1 MPIFF
6 EWNEEK
12 ASYNKKKHKVSF
24 EEASTVFKDPLSL
37 TIPDP
42 LHSEDENRMII
53 IGQSEKR
60 LLLVVVH
67 VERDSV
73 IRLISAR
80 PATPHESKFYE
91 EDHDQQTR

>member
-1 MPIFF
+1 MPQD
-6 EWNEEK
+6 
-12 ASYNKKKHKVSF
+12 
-24 EEASTVFKDPLSL
+24 TLSL

-42 LHSEDENRMII
+42 LHSEDENHMII

-67 VERDSV
+67 VERGSI

-80 PATPHESKFYE
+80 PATTHERKFYE
-91 EDHDQQTR
+91 EDHG

>member
-1 MPIFF
+1 MPLIF

-24 EEASTVFKDPLSL
+24 EEASTVFKDLLSL

-67 VERDSV
+67 VERGSV

-80 PATPHESKFYE
+80 PATKHERKFYE
-91 EDHDQQTR
+91 EDHG

>member
-1 MPIFF
+1 MPLIF

-12 ASYNKKKHKVSF
+12 AAYNKKKHKVSF
-24 EEASTVFKDPLSL
+24 EEASTVFKDMLSL
-37 TIPDP
+37 TILDP

-67 VERDSV
+67 VERGSV

-80 PATPHESKFYE
+80 PGTTHERKFYE
-91 EDHDQQTR
+91 EDHG

>member
-1 MPIFF
+1 MPLIF

-24 EEASTVFKDPLSL
+24 EEASTVFKDLLSL

-53 IGQSEKR
+53 IGQSEKQ

-67 VERDSV
+67 VERGSI

-80 PATPHESKFYE
+80 PATTYEKKFYE
-91 EDHDQQTR
+91 EDHG

>member
-1 MPIFF
+1 MPLIF
-6 EWNEEK
+6 EWNEKK

-24 EEASTVFKDPLSL
+24 EEASTVFNDPLSI

-53 IGQSEKR
+53 IGQSDKK

-67 VERDSV
+67 VERGSV
-73 IRLISAR
+73 IRLISVR
-80 PATPHESKFYE
+80 PSTTNERKFYE
-91 EDHDQQTR
+91 EDHG

>member
-1 MPIFF
+1 MPLVF

-12 ASYNKKKHKVSF
+12 ASYNKKKHKVSSF
-24 EEASTVFKDPLSL
+24 EEASTVFKDLLSL

-42 LHSEDENRMII
+42 LHSEDENWMII
-53 IGQSEKR
+53 IGHSEKR

-67 VERDSV
+67 GERGSV

-80 PATPHESKFYE
+80 PGYY
-91 EDHDQQTR
+91 TRKKIL

>member
-1 MPIFF
+1 MPLIF

-24 EEASTVFKDPLSL
+24 EEASTVFKDTLSL

-53 IGQSEKR
+53 IGQSEKQ

-67 VERDSV
+67 VERGSI

-80 PATPHESKFYE
+80 PATTHERKFYE
-91 EDHDQQTR
+91 EDHG

>member
-1 MPIFF
+1 MPLIF

-12 ASYNKKKHKVSF
+12 AAYNRQKHKVSF
-24 EEASTVFKDPLSL
+24 EEASTVFSDILSL

-42 LHSEDENRMII
+42 LHSEDENRLVI
-53 IGQSEKR
+53 IGQSAKQ

-67 VERDSV
+67 VERGSV

-80 PATPHESKFYE
+80 PATAHERKFYE
-91 EDHDQQTR
+91 EDHG

>member
-1 MPIFF
+1 MPLIF

-12 ASYNKKKHKVSF
+12 AAYNKKKHKVSF
-24 EEASTVFKDPLSL
+24 EEASTVFRDLLSL

-42 LHSEDENRMII
+42 LHSEDENRLVI
-53 IGQSEKR
+53 IGQSAKQ

-67 VERDSV
+67 VERGSV

-80 PATPHESKFYE
+80 PATAHERKFYE
-91 EDHDQQTR
+91 EDHG

>member
-1 MPIFF
+1 MPLIF
-6 EWNEEK
+6 EWNEKK

-24 EEASTVFKDPLSL
+24 EEASTVFKDLLSL

-80 PATPHESKFYE
+80 SATKHERKFYE
-91 EDHDQQTR
+91 EDHG

>member
-1 MPIFF
+1 MPLIF
-6 EWNEEK
+6 EWNEKK

-24 EEASTVFKDPLSL
+24 EEASSVFKDLLSL

-42 LHSEDENRMII
+42 LHPEDENRMII

-67 VERDSV
+67 VERGSV

-80 PATPHESKFYE
+80 PATTHERKFYE
-91 EDHDQQTR
+91 EDHG

>member
-1 MPIFF
+1 MPLIF

-24 EEASTVFKDPLSL
+24 EEASTVFKDLLSL

-42 LHSEDENRMII
+42 LYSEDENRMII

-67 VERDSV
+67 VERGSV

-80 PATPHESKFYE
+80 PATKHERKFYE
-91 EDHDQQTR
+91 EDHG